1 VSDLGVPDHPLGLCL
16 LCGRYSDRHSVQCVK
31 FEIRDF
37 ADQIGA
43 RLELEELFRQRY
55 SDAGLLD
62 LVRREFDRCRR
73 GGRVDRDGF
82 PSAFG
87 TSLVLNFDHPNGNRC
102 RFEFS
107 RETLGY
113 ERDKE
118 WEQARD
124 RLRAL
129 CLKRVANGAL
139 VPIQAP
145 SCVRDGVRDV
155 VALLGAVPCPHRR
168 TDRRYALPRPV
179 TSCSDATTAMAA
191 GETFCVDCG
200 SPIER

>member
-1 VSDLGVPDHPLGLCL
+1 MSDLGVPDHPLGLCL

-37 ADQIGA
+37 ADQVGA

-55 SDAGLLD
+55 SDAGLID

-73 GGRVDRDGF
+73 GGRVDLDSF

-87 TSLVLNFDHPNGNRC
+87 TSLVLNFGHPNGNRC

-107 RETLGY
+107 RETLDY

-118 WEQARD
+118 REQARD
-124 RLRAL
+124 MLRSR
-129 CLKRVANGAL
+129 CLRRGAIGAL
-139 VPIQAP
+139 VLAQVP
-145 SCVRDGVRDV
+145 SCIRDGVRDV

-191 GETFCVDCG
+191 IETFCVDCG
-200 SPIER
+200 RSIDM